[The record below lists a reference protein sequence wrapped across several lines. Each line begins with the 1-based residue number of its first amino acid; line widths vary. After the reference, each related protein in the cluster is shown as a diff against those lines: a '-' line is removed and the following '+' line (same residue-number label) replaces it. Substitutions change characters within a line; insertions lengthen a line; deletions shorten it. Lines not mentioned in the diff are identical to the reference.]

1 MIQKRFGGNQIMDK
15 KIPYFKAE
23 EIAEKSWM
31 ITNAFVENS
40 YANCYLI
47 EGEDYAL
54 LIDSILGMGN
64 LKAFCETLTDKPIR
78 VANTHSHSDHVGGN
92 FLSLVVRNLLIH
104 DLVSSERIFIIILS
118 RTPNRNSQSV
128 EKVYHGFYR
137 QY

>member
-1 MIQKRFGGNQIMDK
+1 MEK

-54 LIDSILGMGN
+54 LIDSIIGMGN

-92 FLSLVVRNLLIH
+92 FHFDHCYMPDRDIASFQDCVGVKKEQVMLVKVLLE
-104 DLVSSERIFIIILS
+104 LY
-118 RTPNRNSQSV
+118 N
-128 EKVYHGFYR
+128 G
-137 QY
+137 